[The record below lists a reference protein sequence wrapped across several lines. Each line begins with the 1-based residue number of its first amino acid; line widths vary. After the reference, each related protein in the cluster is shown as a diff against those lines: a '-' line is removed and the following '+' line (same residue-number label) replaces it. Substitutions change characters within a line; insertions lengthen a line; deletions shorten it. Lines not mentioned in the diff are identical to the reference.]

1 MKFPKRLNKMT
12 LDEQE
17 SWLVNELYKVDD
29 QRQVIVKQLAKVRG
43 GMKIEVSTEER
54 PDLVILKDG

>member
-1 MKFPKRLNKMT
+1 MKFPKKLNKMT